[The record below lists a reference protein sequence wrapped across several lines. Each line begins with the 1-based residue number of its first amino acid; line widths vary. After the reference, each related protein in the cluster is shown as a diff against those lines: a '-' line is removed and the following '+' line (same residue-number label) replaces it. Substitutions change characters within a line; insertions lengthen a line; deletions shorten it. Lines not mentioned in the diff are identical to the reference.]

1 MTIEERLDRI
11 ERLLIISTKE
21 VLTTA
26 EAAIILGVSESR
38 VRHMVS
44 NNDLPYYKRG
54 KSVFYKKSE
63 IEKTLTKERVPSYSE
78 IQSMAT
84 THCAIKRR

>member
-54 KSVFYKKSE
+54 KSVFF
-63 IEKTLTKERVPSYSE
+63 KTSYLYRHE
-78 IQSMAT
+78 T
-84 THCAIKRR
+84 YG